1 MYQSLIRPLFT
12 CILFHFFECLLKK
25 LRKKNNANLLHSPSK
40 KVNVIVIV
48 VPTYF
53 LLIIKFTLP
62 AIARST
68 LPIFELS
75 CLKNGKSLGLNL
87 LL

>member
-1 MYQSLIRPLFT
+1 MYTISLFRVFAQEI
-12 CILFHFFECLLKK
+12 K
-25 LRKKNNANLLHSPSK
+25 KKNNANLLHSPSK

-68 LPIFELS
+68 LPIYKLL
-75 CLKNGKSLGLNL
+75 CLKNGKDLGINGNKIK
-87 LL
+87 

>member
-1 MYQSLIRPLFT
+1 MYTISLFRVFAQEIK
-12 CILFHFFECLLKK
+12 E
-25 LRKKNNANLLHSPSK
+25 KNNANLLHSPSK

-68 LPIFELS
+68 PPIYELL
-75 CLKNGKSLGLNL
+75 CPKNGRGLGLNGNKIK
-87 LL
+87 

>member
-1 MYQSLIRPLFT
+1 MYTISLFRVFAQEI
-12 CILFHFFECLLKK
+12 K
-25 LRKKNNANLLHSPSK
+25 KKNNANILHSPSK

-53 LLIIKFTLP
+53 LLIIKFALP

-68 LPIFELS
+68 LPIYKLLL
-75 CLKNGKSLGLNL
+75 CLKNGKSLGLNGNKIK
-87 LL
+87 

>member
-1 MYQSLIRPLFT
+1 MYTISLFRVFAQEI
-12 CILFHFFECLLKK
+12 K
-25 LRKKNNANLLHSPSK
+25 KKNNANILHSPSK

-68 LPIFELS
+68 LPIYKLL
-75 CLKNGKSLGLNL
+75 CLKNGRGLVLNGNKIK
-87 LL
+87 